1 MPRHCTIPAPE
12 AGYSPSPVVEPVTV
26 GQEINYTCA
35 GAFATVEGTGS
46 STHTIQCGNDT
57 NFPSG
62 WPKCKVCM
70 HAGKTICMGW
80 SISWLTLICGVH
92 PSY

>member
-1 MPRHCTIPAPE
+1 MPPCPNNFPPCPPRHCTIPAPE

-35 GAFATVEGTGS
+35 GTFATVEGTGS
-46 STHTIQCGNDT
+46 NTHTIRCGNDT

-62 WPKCKVCM
+62 WPKCKVC
-70 HAGKTICMGW
+70 TIKYRAVN
-80 SISWLTLICGVH
+80 LVR
-92 PSY
+92 